1 MLRDVT
7 GTPGFKWGG
16 DGNPRL
22 AAATGI
28 RLQSPSLLSQIFGG
42 TYRGA
47 PIKVELVLPLTYL
60 ADRLADPQRGLS
72 RSMLGQV
79 DYRTNQP
86 VLDGAMA

>member
-1 MLRDVT
+1 
-7 GTPGFKWGG
+7 
-16 DGNPRL
+16 
-22 AAATGI
+22 
-28 RLQSPSLLSQIFGG
+28 
-42 TYRGA
+42 
-47 PIKVELVLPLTYL
+47 L